1 MSMTCLKTKGK
12 FYRNVSILYFF
23 NNYFSASFNIFYSSY
38 LVYIVHFHLFPLHL
52 FLQEYNYF

>member
-38 LVYIVHFHLFPLHL
+38 LVYIVHFHVHL